1 MQKNRFKAF
10 FLATILTGAVGGLIG
25 CATPATKEAMTA
37 DKVVVAKKHP
47 RTVSITAQGGSET
60 GVMDSSN
67 ISNSDFAKAIETSIV
82 KNGLFTQVL
91 EGGSG
96 DYLLNVAI
104 TSISKPMFGASFTVN
119 MEAGW
124 TLMEKSTGKIV
135 MRESI
140 RSSSTVTMGQALIGV
155 ERLRL
160 AVEGAAREN
169 IRDGLAAISK
179 LKLD

>member
-1 MQKNRFKAF
+1 MQKNKFRTFVLAAF
-10 FLATILTGAVGGLIG
+10 LCAVAALTG

-37 DKVVVAKKHP
+37 ETVVVAKKHP

-67 ISNSDFAKAIETSIV
+67 ISNSDFAKAIETSII
-82 KNGLFTQVL
+82 KNGLFTQVI
-91 EGGSG
+91 EGGAG

-104 TSISKPMFGASFTVN
+104 SSLSKPMFGASFTVT

-124 TLMEKSTGKIV
+124 TLMEKSTQKIV

-140 RSSSTVTMGQALIGV
+140 RSSSTATMGQALIGV

-169 IRDGLAAISK
+169 IRDGLTAISK